1 MSYEQVKDVLQQ
13 AKLFYKKTANFYEQL
28 SRESDQERV
37 KLLLNYMAKREKAFE
52 QIVDRFHNESKQSI
66 IQQWMQFTP
75 PRTVTKTL
83 DELKKKP
90 IESVDELMQMA
101 TTMDDALIEYYR
113 TLVNISRKPEVRD
126 AFINLMEATLKKDR
140 EMVFNM
146 HMQQEI

>member
-146 HMQQEI
+146 HMQHEI

>member
-75 PRTVTKTL
+75 PRTVTKAL

>member
-90 IESVDELMQMA
+90 IRKYHISCCMCILN
-101 TTMDDALIEYYR
+101 T
-113 TLVNISRKPEVRD
+113 ISRSFLSVASMRLINASRTSGLREIFTSVR
-126 AFINLMEATLKKDR
+126 
-140 EMVFNM
+140 
-146 HMQQEI
+146 